1 MLRGSNYHSAGSLD
15 LKSIPL
21 YVYSLPKDAISVEDR
36 KVWI

>member
-1 MLRGSNYHSAGSLD
+1 MLRGSNYHSARSLD

-21 YVYSLPKDAISVEDR
+21 YVYDLHKETNNVEEG